1 MSNLIFPNPNA
12 VALPSF
18 PKDAP
23 EWHAA
28 RGETLG
34 ASEVARAIGV
44 SPYGG
49 LLGLILSKRDLR
61 AGVAPPAGNEAMA
74 EGRDAEEVV
83 LKIANRKLALPAP
96 LVMVPN
102 EVAFADGPASATPDA
117 LIYELEGMRV
127 VATVE
132 AKLDR
137 SRGTDWA
144 AVEDGNFTGLAA
156 GDLRLAYWWQVQ
168 TQLMVTGCSHG
179 WLAVWTVYAFHL
191 IRIEASAEA
200 AEVIRQVAASV
211 MGWVKD
217 PAGRLPD
224 ASETD
229 ALEDIARTIRPES
242 EGPLDAS
249 PEVAVAMDRYVAL
262 GAEIKALEAEQDAAK
277 RVILEA
283 HAAGA
288 KLVAPSG
295 VKSSFAPASER
306 MGIDT
311 KALEAAH
318 PEIAAAFRK
327 VTTVSPSCRVTAPR
341 SKG

>member
-1 MSNLIFPNPNA
+1 MFDLILTNPKA
-12 VALPSF
+12 VALPSY

-28 RGETLG
+28 RGATLG

-61 AGVAPPAGNEAMA
+61 AGITPGNGTEAMA

-83 LKIANRKLALPAP
+83 LKIARRKLALPAP
-96 LVMVPN
+96 LELRPN
-102 EVAFADGPASATPDA
+102 EVAFAEGAASATPDA
-117 LIYELEGMRV
+117 LIYEVEGSRV

-144 AVEDGNFTGLAA
+144 AVEDGNFAGLTA

-168 TQLMVTGCSHG
+168 TQLMVTGCTHG

-191 IRIEASAEA
+191 IRIEADAEA
-200 AEVIRQVAASV
+200 AKVIRSVAASV
-211 MGWVKD
+211 MGWVED
-217 PAGRLPD
+217 PQGRLPD
-224 ASETD
+224 ATETD
-229 ALEDIARTIRPES
+229 ALEDIARTIQPEA
-242 EGPLDAS
+242 EGPLEAS
-249 PEVAVAMDRYVAL
+249 PEVAASMDRYVAL

-283 HAAGA
+283 HAKGA
-288 KLVAPSG
+288 KLAAPSG
-295 VKSSFAPASER
+295 VKSSFSPASER
-306 MGIDT
+306 VSLDT

-341 SKG
+341 SRG